1 MKVIVEGKELV
12 LQLRFFFTDAD
23 LFVMCRVV
31 SASSSGLKKF
41 GVCSMRSHSAH
52 RAGKGL

>member
-23 LFVMCRVV
+23 LFVMCRVE
-31 SASSSGLKKF
+31 SASS
-41 GVCSMRSHSAH
+41 VV
-52 RAGKGL
+52 